1 MDTFQQG
8 LMLGRVLEL
17 SERTASKVD
26 TIEARHMGLIQ
37 RIDKLES
44 VPLRRP
50 STPGSRVAV
59 ALVAALAAIL
69 ANVKAESVGV
79 AVASLIR
86 GLGSP

>member
-1 MDTFQQG
+1 MDAFQQG

-26 TIEARHMGLIQ
+26 TIESRQAGLIA

-44 VPLRRP
+44 AP
-50 STPGSRVAV
+50 SPPKSPGNRVAL
-59 ALVAALAAIL
+59 ALMAALAALL

>member
-26 TIEARHMGLIQ
+26 TIEARQMGLIQ

-44 VPLRRP
+44 VPSGKASP
-50 STPGSRVAV
+50 ANRVALAV
-59 ALVAALAAIL
+59 MAVLAALAANI
-69 ANVKAESVGV
+69 KAESVGV